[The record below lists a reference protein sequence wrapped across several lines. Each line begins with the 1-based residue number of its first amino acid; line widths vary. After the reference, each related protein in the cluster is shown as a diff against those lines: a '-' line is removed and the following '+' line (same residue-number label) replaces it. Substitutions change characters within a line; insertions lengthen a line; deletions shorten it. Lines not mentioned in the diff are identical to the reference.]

1 VDEINPTELQ
11 ELLERAQKRDA
22 QAFQEIFELLS
33 DRLFKY
39 AFSRSKSRDDA
50 LDIVQ
55 EAFVELW
62 KALEG
67 FTFHSEKEFYG
78 FVFIILK
85 RRIYRYHKNSTT
97 SVELEEHHIA
107 ENFDDIEIE
116 DYRYLEKNI
125 KKLPKNYQELLRLR
139 YWSALTYS
147 EIASFMNIRE
157 GTAKVWHHR
166 AIKSLR
172 GNLSALL

>member
-1 VDEINPTELQ
+1 MDEINSTELQ
-11 ELLERAQKRDA
+11 KLIEKTKDRDA
-22 QAFQEIFELLS
+22 QAFQEIFQLLS

-39 AFSRSKSRDDA
+39 ALSHSKSRDDA

-67 FTFHSEKEFYG
+67 FTYNSAEEFYG

-85 RRIYRYHKNSTT
+85 RRIYRYQRKTAPF
-97 SVELEEHHIA
+97 VELEEHHLA
-107 ENFDDIEIE
+107 DSYEVEVE
-116 DYRYLEKNI
+116 DYRYLEKNM
-125 KKLPKNYQELLRLR
+125 KKLPRNYQELLRLR
-139 YWSALTYS
+139 YWSALTYR
-147 EIASFMNIRE
+147 EIAVFMNIKE

-172 GNLSALL
+172 SNLSGLL